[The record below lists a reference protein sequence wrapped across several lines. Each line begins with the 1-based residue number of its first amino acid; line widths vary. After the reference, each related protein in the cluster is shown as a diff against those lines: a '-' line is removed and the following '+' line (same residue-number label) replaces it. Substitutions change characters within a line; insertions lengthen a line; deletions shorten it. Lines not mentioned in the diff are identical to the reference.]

1 MSPSTAGWVLR
12 KVKSNDKWV
21 RRWLEVNRHVLYSY
35 QACPAESA
43 QARVINML
51 DLRKTKEIK
60 LVDGGTSGLFCI
72 VPISADNNHPG
83 YLMRAD
89 TKDMAEE
96 WVAGL
101 NRVREQELQKSPL
114 ETDARP
120 TDEPVCCA
128 WCCVQKRRTTE
139 KEPLVARDR

>member
-1 MSPSTAGWVLR
+1 MTQGWVLR
-12 KVKSNDKWV
+12 KVKQNDKWV

-60 LVDGGTSGLFCI
+60 LVEGDSTLFCI
-72 VPISADNNHPG
+72 VPISADNAHPG

-89 TKDMAEE
+89 TPQMAQE

-101 NRVREQELQKSPL
+101 NKVRDQELEKSPL
-114 ETDARP
+114 EHEGRQMEETI
-120 TDEPVCCA
+120 CC
-128 WCCVQKRRTTE
+128 CIKRRRSVE
-139 KEPLVARDR
+139 KAPLVSG